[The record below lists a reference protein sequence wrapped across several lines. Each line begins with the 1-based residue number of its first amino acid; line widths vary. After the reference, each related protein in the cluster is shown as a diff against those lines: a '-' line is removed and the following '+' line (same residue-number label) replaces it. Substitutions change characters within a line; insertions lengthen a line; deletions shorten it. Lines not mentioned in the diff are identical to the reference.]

1 MTGDTAPLAWLVTH
15 RHLLPRAGHA
25 LDVACGSGRH
35 AVWLATLGFH
45 VLAVDR
51 SAAAIAGLSAHPL
64 ACAGWID
71 AQVRDLE
78 TGQRVIAADAYDV
91 VVVTHY
97 LHRPIFPQ
105 LVAALRP
112 GGVLVYETFIAAQA
126 ARGKPTNPDFLLR
139 PGELVELVRP
149 LAILA
154 EREGDFDGRMVA
166 SVVAQRRQAPAAAA

>member
-1 MTGDTAPLAWLVTH
+1 MTDEAPPLAWLSMH
-15 RHLLPRAGHA
+15 RHLLPPAGQA

-35 AVWLATLGFH
+35 ALWLARQGFR

-51 SAAAIAGLSAHPL
+51 DAAVITALSAHPL
-64 ACAGWID
+64 ASAGRIE
-71 AQVRDLE
+71 ARVHDLE
-78 TGQRVIAADAYDV
+78 TGRRVIDPDAFDV

-97 LHRPIFPQ
+97 LHRPLLPQ

-112 GGVLVYETFIAAQA
+112 GGVLVYETFTTAQA

-139 PGELVELVRP
+139 PGELVTLVRP

-154 EREGDFDGRMVA
+154 EREGEFDGRLVA
-166 SVVAQRRQAPAAAA
+166 GVVARRRD

>member
-1 MTGDTAPLAWLVTH
+1 MTGELLPLGWLVMH
-15 RHLLPRAGHA
+15 RHLLPRTGHA

-35 AVWLATLGFH
+35 AVWLAALGLH

-51 SAAAIAGLSAHPL
+51 SATAIAGLSAHPL
-64 ACAGWID
+64 ASAGSID
-71 AQVRDLE
+71 AQVGDLE
-78 TGQRVIAADAYDV
+78 TGELGIAPDAYDV

-97 LHRPIFPQ
+97 LHRPLFPQ

-112 GGVLVYETFIAAQA
+112 GGVLVYETFTTAQA
-126 ARGKPTNPDFLLR
+126 ARGKPTSPEFLLR

-166 SVVAQRRQAPAAAA
+166 SVVAQRSVSPAAAH